1 MPQNPNAATVAVN
14 PAGAQAP
21 AHLDAY
27 SNLRINPIPA
37 LTVLDITAA
46 TVVKAAP
53 GRIGKVH
60 VVVPGSAN
68 GSVNDCLTTAQ
79 VNVTNQ
85 ICAIPAFS
93 TAQIAPVS
101 VDWLTSTG
109 IVVVPGTGQTLSV
122 SYE

>member
-1 MPQNPNAATVAVN
+1 MPQNPLAVTAAVN
-14 PAGAQAP
+14 PAGQQAP
-21 AHLDAY
+21 QKLDPY
-27 SNLRINPIPA
+27 NNLRSTPLPA
-37 LTVLDITAA
+37 LTLLDITAA

-53 GRIGKVH
+53 GRVGKVH

-93 TAQIAPVS
+93 TAQIVPIA
-101 VDWLTSTG
+101 VDFYTAVG
-109 IVVVPGTGQTLSV
+109 IVVTPGTGQTLAV